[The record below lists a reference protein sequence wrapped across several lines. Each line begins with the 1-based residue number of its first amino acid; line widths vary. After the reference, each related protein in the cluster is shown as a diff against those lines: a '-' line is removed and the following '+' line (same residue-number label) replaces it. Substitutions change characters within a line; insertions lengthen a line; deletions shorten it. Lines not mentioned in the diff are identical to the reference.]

1 MKRFMLW
8 GDVRWLNRRDEINFS
23 PIPKEKALFT
33 MADSEGV
40 ARKNF
45 QTRILLSIKER
56 SPRNYP
62 LRHHDIVLDY
72 ANLVAL

>member
-1 MKRFMLW
+1 LKRFMLW
-8 GDVRWLNRRDEINFS
+8 GEIRWLNRGDETNFLS
-23 PIPKEKALFT
+23 IPKEKALFT
-33 MADSEGV
+33 MAESEGE

-45 QTRILLSIKER
+45 QVRILLGIKQR

-62 LRHHDIVLDY
+62 LRHHDVLLDY